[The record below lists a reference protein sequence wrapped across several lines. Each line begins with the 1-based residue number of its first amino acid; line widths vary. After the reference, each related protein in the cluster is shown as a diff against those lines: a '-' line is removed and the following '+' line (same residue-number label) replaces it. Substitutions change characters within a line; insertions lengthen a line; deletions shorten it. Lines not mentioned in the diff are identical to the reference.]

1 MDGGSGSRAR
11 ILFGRKGKRKT
22 AEYRRE
28 LNTAA
33 LFSAGHRSADRR
45 KIAMLT
51 DNYVHAYVC
60 MRQRVTDSVNNVCAR
75 LYALGRAMLARRDKY
90 KV

>member
-1 MDGGSGSRAR
+1 MVDGRRLREPMSGYNPDEMDGERA
-11 ILFGRKGKRKT
+11 

-33 LFSAGHRSADRR
+33 LFSAGHRYADRR

-51 DNYVHAYVC
+51 DCCVHAYVC
-60 MRQRVTDSVNNVCAR
+60 MR
-75 LYALGRAMLARRDKY
+75 
-90 KV
+90 